1 MFKRI
6 LVRFRG
12 EVRMT
17 VCPIA
22 IVAGCRKCPA
32 FTICPLKSVLGD
44 QVKEVATPKSKA
56 PGDVKRAGKR

>member
-1 MFKRI
+1 
-6 LVRFRG
+6 
-12 EVRMT
+12 MT

-44 QVKEVATPKSKA
+44 QGKDDSEAKAKTAQAPSKH
-56 PGDVKRAGKR
+56 KRKRGG